1 MWWHYSETI
10 PILPF
15 SVINKTWPQFC
26 SLVCVCAPLSICP
39 SGVRMCGRGGTI
51 EEEWQKD
58 MEGKTLILSGR
69 VSRWVH
75 SGESSANGC
84 KMHNSV
90 VTEGDGGSSE
100 KRNKAREREGDRSER
115 GALRKKGGRKSE
127 RRKKAGGREVSR
139 QTEGDGTDMAGGGGH
154 SGRCF
159 IICWGIVRPP
169 VNSHWASRGSNLL
182 HN

>member
-1 MWWHYSETI
+1 
-10 PILPF
+10 
-15 SVINKTWPQFC
+15 
-26 SLVCVCAPLSICP
+26 
-39 SGVRMCGRGGTI
+39 MCGRGGRI

-75 SGESSANGC
+75 SGESSADGC
-84 KMHNSV
+84 KMHNSM

-127 RRKKAGGREVSR
+127 RRKKKAGGREVSR
-139 QTEGDGTDMAGGGGH
+139 QTEGDGTDMAGGGPLWQVLHHLLRHCQAARKQSLG
-154 SGRCF
+154 F
-159 IICWGIVRPP
+159 
-169 VNSHWASRGSNLL
+169 SREQPSS
-182 HN
+182 

>member
-1 MWWHYSETI
+1 
-10 PILPF
+10 
-15 SVINKTWPQFC
+15 
-26 SLVCVCAPLSICP
+26 
-39 SGVRMCGRGGTI
+39 MCGRGGRI

-75 SGESSANGC
+75 SGESSADGC
-84 KMHNSV
+84 KMHNSM

-127 RRKKAGGREVSR
+127 RRKKKAGGREVSR
-139 QTEGDGTDMAGGGGH
+139 QTEGDGTDMAGGALWQVLHHLLRHCQAARKQSLG
-154 SGRCF
+154 F
-159 IICWGIVRPP
+159 
-169 VNSHWASRGSNLL
+169 SREQPSS
-182 HN
+182 

>member
-1 MWWHYSETI
+1 
-10 PILPF
+10 
-15 SVINKTWPQFC
+15 
-26 SLVCVCAPLSICP
+26 
-39 SGVRMCGRGGTI
+39 MCGREGRI

-75 SGESSANGC
+75 SGESSADGC
-84 KMHNSV
+84 KMHNSM

-127 RRKKAGGREVSR
+127 RRKKKAGGREVSR
-139 QTEGDGTDMAGGGGH
+139 QTEGDGTDMAGGGALWQVLHHLLRHCQAARKQSLG
-154 SGRCF
+154 F
-159 IICWGIVRPP
+159 
-169 VNSHWASRGSNLL
+169 SREQPSS
-182 HN
+182 

>member
-1 MWWHYSETI
+1 
-10 PILPF
+10 
-15 SVINKTWPQFC
+15 
-26 SLVCVCAPLSICP
+26 
-39 SGVRMCGRGGTI
+39 MCGRGGRI

-84 KMHNSV
+84 KMHNSM

-115 GALRKKGGRKSE
+115 GALRKRGGRKSE

-139 QTEGDGTDMAGGGGH
+139 QTERDGTDMAEGGTTLAGASSSAEAL
-154 SGRCF
+154 SGR
-159 IICWGIVRPP
+159 P
-169 VNSHWASRGSNLL
+169 
-182 HN
+182 